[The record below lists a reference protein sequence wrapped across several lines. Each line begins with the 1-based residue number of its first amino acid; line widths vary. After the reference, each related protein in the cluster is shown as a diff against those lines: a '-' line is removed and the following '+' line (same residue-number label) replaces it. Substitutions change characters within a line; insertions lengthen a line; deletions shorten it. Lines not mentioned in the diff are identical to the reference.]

1 MTLHK
6 QCLTNS
12 YIISFIKEILFIAL
26 KNSDK
31 HDLKNVVMEPYWQQ
45 EENATVKR
53 KREVGLAKLKF
64 KVETST
70 TRMAWME
77 LSPLI
82 QITMRGDY
90 IHKT

>member
-1 MTLHK
+1 
-6 QCLTNS
+6 
-12 YIISFIKEILFIAL
+12 
-26 KNSDK
+26 
-31 HDLKNVVMEPYWQQ
+31 MEPYWQQ

-82 QITMRGDY
+82 QITMRG
-90 IHKT
+90 